1 MKILLYPMLPF
12 LFQKLKNRYLFSL
25 SCATFLILHSPLLFS
40 NPRIV
45 QNQTGTPDYTC
56 QVNPKCLAYLSN
68 VLLNKE
74 SDKSIYKY
82 CETNLDNTKLCC
94 ADPSQCQ
101 ESWGKDFAQNLRES
115 SLETGAKL
123 PEGTPH
129 PAS

>member
-1 MKILLYPMLPF
+1 MFFF
-12 LFQKLKNRYLFSL
+12 LSQKLKNRYLFFL
-25 SCATFLILHSPLLFS
+25 SFFAFLFLYSPLLFS

-101 ESWGKDFAQNLRES
+101 ESWGKGFAQNLRES
-115 SLETGAKL
+115 SVEKVAKL
-123 PEGTPH
+123 RRG
-129 PAS
+129 SLIL